1 MIYTLGLNHT
11 TAPVAMRERV
21 IFSPQ
26 QVPVAL
32 NDLVRVSG
40 VNEAAI
46 LSTCNRTEVYCNLEE
61 NQGDNR
67 VLDWLSDY
75 HRFSTPEIEP
85 FLYRYSHRS
94 AVQHAFRVACGLD
107 SMVLGEP
114 QILGQLK
121 SAYREASRAGT
132 IGRHLGRLFQ
142 NAFSVAKQVR
152 TDTSIGNSPV
162 SVAFAAVSLARQ
174 IFGNLS
180 DKTVLLIGAGETIE
194 LAARHLASCGIERVI
209 VANRSVERA
218 EALART
224 YEGEAISIPRIPDV
238 LPQAD
243 IVVSSTAS
251 PLPLLGKGL
260 VERSLKLRRHRPIFL
275 VDIAVPRDIEPEVG
289 DLPDAYL
296 YTVDDLREVIDEN
309 MQSRRA
315 AAGQADE
322 IVLTRAEEFMAW
334 LRAQD
339 AVCAIITYR
348 GRADDH
354 RREILGRATSMLA
367 QGKPPEE
374 VLRYLAH
381 SLTNRLT
388 HDATHALHEAG
399 RDGRTELLEAA
410 RVILNL
416 PDNMK

>member
-21 IFSPQ
+21 LFSPQ

-32 NDLVRVSG
+32 NELVRVSG

-85 FLYRYSHRS
+85 FLYHYSHRL

-218 EALART
+218 ETLART
-224 YEGEAISIPRIPDV
+224 YAGEAISIRRIPDV

-260 VERSLKLRRHRPIFL
+260 VERSLKQRRHRPIFL

-296 YTVDDLREVIDEN
+296 YTVDDLQEVIDDN
-309 MQSRRA
+309 MQSRRE
-315 AAGQADE
+315 AAGQAHE

-339 AVCAIITYR
+339 AVSAIISYR
-348 GRADDH
+348 GRADEH
-354 RREILGRATSMLA
+354 RREILGRATSMLG
-367 QGKPPEE
+367 QGKPPEA

-388 HDATHALHEAG
+388 HDATHALHGAG
-399 RDGRTELLEAA
+399 RDGKTELLEAA

-416 PDNMK
+416 PDDMK

>member
-21 IFSPQ
+21 IFDPQ
-26 QVPVAL
+26 QVPGAL
-32 NDLVRVSG
+32 NDLVSVRG

-46 LSTCNRTEVYCNLEE
+46 LSTCNRTELYCNLEE
-61 NQGDNR
+61 NQGDNL
-67 VLDWLSDY
+67 VLDWLSQF
-75 HRFSTPEIEP
+75 HRFTRPEIEP
-85 FLYRYSHRS
+85 FLYHYTHRS

-121 SAYREASRAGT
+121 CAYREASRVGT

-194 LAARHLASCGIERVI
+194 LAARHLASCGIDRVI

-218 EALART
+218 QTLART
-224 YEGEAISIPRIPDV
+224 YEGEAVSIPQIPDV
-238 LPQAD
+238 LPHAD
-243 IVVSSTAS
+243 IVISSTAS

-260 VERSLKLRRHRPIFL
+260 VERSLKRRRHRPIFL

-296 YTVDDLREVIDEN
+296 YTVDDLQQVIEEN
-309 MQSRRA
+309 MQSRQE
-315 AAGQADE
+315 AAGQANE
-322 IVLTRAEEFMAW
+322 IVLTRADEFMAW

-339 AVCAIITYR
+339 AVSAIVTYR

-354 RREILGRATSMLA
+354 RREVLARASSMLR
-367 QGKPPEE
+367 QDKSPEE

-388 HDATHALHEAG
+388 HDATQAMHEAG

-410 RVILNL
+410 RSILNL
-416 PDNMK
+416 PDDVK

>member
-1 MIYTLGLNHT
+1 
-11 TAPVAMRERV
+11 MRERV
-21 IFSPQ
+21 IFDPQ
-26 QVPVAL
+26 QVPGAL
-32 NDLVRVSG
+32 NDLVSVRG

-46 LSTCNRTEVYCNLEE
+46 LSTCNRTELYCNLEE

-67 VLDWLSDY
+67 VLDWLSQF
-75 HRFSTPEIEP
+75 HRFTRPEIEP
-85 FLYRYSHRS
+85 FLYHYTHRS

-121 SAYREASRAGT
+121 CAYREASRVGT

-162 SVAFAAVSLARQ
+162 SVAFAAVSLAKQ
-174 IFGNLS
+174 IFGNFS

-194 LAARHLASCGIERVI
+194 LAARHLASCGIDRVI

-218 EALART
+218 ETLART
-224 YEGEAISIPRIPDV
+224 YEGEAVSIPQIPDV
-238 LPQAD
+238 LPHAD
-243 IVVSSTAS
+243 IVISSTAS

-260 VERSLKLRRHRPIFL
+260 VERSLKRRRHRPIFL

-296 YTVDDLREVIDEN
+296 YTVDDLRQVIEGN
-309 MQSRRA
+309 MQSRQE

-322 IVLTRAEEFMAW
+322 IVLTRADEFMAW

-339 AVCAIITYR
+339 AVSAIVTYR
-348 GRADDH
+348 DRADDH
-354 RREILGRATSMLA
+354 RREVLARASSMLR
-367 QGKPPEE
+367 QDKPPEE

-388 HDATHALHEAG
+388 HDATQAMHEAG

-410 RVILNL
+410 RSILNL
-416 PDNMK
+416 PDDVK